1 VACGREVVMNK
12 LGKYFMVAAGC
23 VIFTA
28 CMVFAPSGRG
38 EAASGTC
45 QYSTSPLGAS
55 YPGNGGCASFDVIT
69 GNECSWIV
77 SASPDATW
85 IYNIVQPSDFTDYA
99 AVGPDTVTY
108 YVAPNLTTV
117 PRQGTINVIA
127 FEDGSIQASFTIS
140 QDGCPDDCPRDP
152 CLTPGAVCSYTV
164 TPDSR
169 SHGPGVETGVINVI
183 AADSC
188 SWVATTPQ
196 SWITITAQ
204 STAMGNGM
212 ATYSVAPNTD
222 TTSRTG
228 FVHIGGL
235 FFTVI
240 QAGKAPCSFSIAS
253 GSAEVSAAQGSGD
266 VLVAAPNGCAW
277 SASSNAAWITIT
289 SAVNGTGSGN
299 VTYLVAPND
308 GCRRNGTLSIAGQTF
323 TVTQDALA
331 GNCPIISGIA
341 IEHKNLLVTGQDFD
355 NGAVILLNEQP
366 QPTLQDSQNPTTT
379 LIGEKLRKKIE
390 PGQTVEVQVRNS
402 NGALSP
408 AFTFTRPI
416 GQ

>member
-1 VACGREVVMNK
+1 
-12 LGKYFMVAAGC
+12 MVAAGC

-28 CMVFAPSGRG
+28 CVVFGPSGRG

-55 YPGNGGCASFDVIT
+55 YPGKGGCGSFDVIT
-69 GNECSWIV
+69 GSECSWIV

-85 IYNIVQPSDFTDYA
+85 IYNIVQPSDYTDYP

-108 YVAPNLTTV
+108 FVAPNLTSV
-117 PRQGTINVIA
+117 SRQGTINIIG
-127 FEDGSIQASFTIS
+127 EDNSIQASFTIT

-152 CLTPGAVCSYTV
+152 CLTPGPVCGYTV

-169 SHGPGVETGVINVI
+169 SHGPGVETGVINVT

-188 SWVATTPQ
+188 SWVATTGQ

-204 STAMGNGM
+204 STVMGNGI
-212 ATYSVAPNTD
+212 ATYSVAANTD
-222 TTSRTG
+222 PASRTG
-228 FVHIGGL
+228 SVQIGGQ

-240 QAGKAPCSFSIAS
+240 QAGKAACTFSIAS
-253 GSAEVSAAQGSGD
+253 GSAEFSAAQGSGD
-266 VLVAAPNGCAW
+266 VIVAAPNGCGW
-277 SASSNAAWITIT
+277 SAGSNAVWITIT
-289 SAVNGTGSGN
+289 SAANGTGSGT

-308 GCRRNGTLSIAGQTF
+308 GCRRNGTLAIAGQTF

-341 IEHKNLLVTGQDFD
+341 IERKNLLVTGQDFD
-355 NGAVILLNEQP
+355 NGAVILLNAQP
-366 QPTLQDSQNPTTT
+366 QPTVQDSQNPTGT

-402 NGALSP
+402 NGVLSP
-408 AFTFTRPI
+408 TFTFTRPMASNPSMR
-416 GQ
+416 